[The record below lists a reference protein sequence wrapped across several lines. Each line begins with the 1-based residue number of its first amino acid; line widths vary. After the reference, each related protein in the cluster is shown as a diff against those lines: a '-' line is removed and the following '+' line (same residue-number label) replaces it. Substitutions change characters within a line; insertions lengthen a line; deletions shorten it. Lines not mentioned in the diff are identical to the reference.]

1 MGRVTERGMNSRS
14 SIEWPMLRPFIILW
28 RHRKLLART
37 TVSDLKMRF
46 AGSVLGVGWLILQPL
61 LLLAAYSAVYLVI
74 FNIRFSGLTN
84 IEYVAF
90 MFCGLVPFLGFAES
104 LSAGIDS
111 LTSQTALIKNSL
123 FPIEMVPV
131 KAVLAAQAKQ
141 MVGIVGIFLGVAVVG
156 DWHWTSLFVIP
167 LWGLQVVFMIGL
179 AWLLAPINT
188 YVRDLHSL
196 AGLAT
201 SFLMI
206 ISPIAYAPEMV
217 PEGLKG
223 ALLCNPLYY
232 MIVPWQE
239 AVVRGLFPRVELWGV
254 FAVMS
259 FAVFFGGFLFFTR
272 LRSVVVDH
280 V

>member
-1 MGRVTERGMNSRS
+1 MNDCPPTE
-14 SIEWPMLRPFIILW
+14 WQFVRPFSAIW
-28 RHRKLLART
+28 RHRQLLART

-46 AGSVLGVGWLILQPL
+46 AGSVLGIGWLILQPV

-74 FNIRFSGLTN
+74 FNVRFSGFSNT
-84 IEYVAF
+84 EYVAF
-90 MFCGLVPFLGFAES
+90 MFCGLVPFLGFSES

-111 LTSQTALIKNSL
+111 LTSQTALVKNSL

-141 MVGIVGIFLGVAVVG
+141 MVGIAGILLGVSAMG
-156 DWHWTSLFVIP
+156 GWHWTSLLVVP
-167 LWGLQVVFMIGL
+167 LWGLQVIFMVGL

-206 ISPIAYAPEMV
+206 VSPIAYSPDMV
-217 PEGLKG
+217 PPGLKG

-239 AVVRGLFPRVELWGV
+239 AVVRGIVPRFELWGV
-254 FAVMS
+254 FAAMS
-259 FAVFFGGFLFFTR
+259 LTVFLVGYLFFTR